1 MKNLN
6 QEVWDIFSDCLAE
19 QNRSYKKEYND
30 VNVLGEAKIN
40 DYVFSREKIE
50 NNKEKLIGIANILG
64 INKLDDVDY
73 MDLQYDKNNQSWT
86 DYQQRLEM
94 LVSLFDAAGIINVD
108 KSVDFDNPRINIIYE
123 FSDTNSSNVSDVID
137 AFPSIDD
144 EGNVKYVGENDLLA
158 KIEANRREIQ
168 NIIGDIKGNNPLD
181 YQNDKEKILK
191 RVH

>member
-19 QNRSYKKEYND
+19 QKRSYKKEYND

-168 NIIGDIKGNNPLD
+168 NIIGDIKENNPLD